1 MGEGTPRLNAGSNA
15 QPDTEAPRAA
25 AVQLG
30 GEIAVVRGELDTLLG
45 ELDRRRHE
53 ALDVPLQLR
62 RHATGATVTVLAFL
76 LTAAGGVWL
85 TVWNRRRRARYTA
98 RAGRFRHALARMTEH
113 PERVAAEPTIPGKIL
128 TAAASAAVAA
138 LVKRVL
144 ERGVEQ
150 LMAAAPENPRRPDAG
165 SSDGARARLAP
176 GRTPDAATEKT

>member
-1 MGEGTPRLNAGSNA
+1 MGEGTPRLNAGSDA
-15 QPDTEAPRAA
+15 HPDAYAPRATA
-25 AVQLG
+25 QQLG
-30 GEIAVVRGELDTLLG
+30 GEIAVVRRELDTLLG

-62 RHATGATVTVLAFL
+62 RHATGATLTALAFL

-98 RAGRFRHALARMTEH
+98 RAGRLRHALARMTEH

-138 LVKRVL
+138 LVKRGL
-144 ERGVEQ
+144 ERAVEQ
-150 LMAAAPENPRRPDAG
+150 LMTAAPEEADRRDAASIDG
-165 SSDGARARLAP
+165 SRARAVA
-176 GRTPDAATEKT
+176 GGAEKT